1 MFQQE
6 TRGGAQFYF
15 IKHFYVT
22 SSSKQEGRRR
32 EPQVGTLP
40 LFIAATANR
49 SSSTGTARIE
59 EAHRVDCAPLWPG
72 GHIEYRQNK
81 TEWIH
86 TSGHDSHSPDTTPP
100 GGANPHLYRLRLR
113 LLANW
118 HLKALTSALAVSLCF
133 AVNRVKCWSV
143 SLHSSDAAA
152 PCFFKQSNT
161 NRTRAS
167 LWFGSVSVWRARGN
181 SVWPPC
187 CVSLWRSV
195 ARL

>member
-6 TRGGAQFYF
+6 TREVAILFDKTFLHDLQF
-15 IKHFYVT
+15 KAGRKKKRAT
-22 SSSKQEGRRR
+22 SRH
-32 EPQVGTLP
+32 PP
-40 LFIAATANR
+40 PPPPPFFIAVTANR

-59 EAHRVDCAPLWPG
+59 EAHMVDCAPL
-72 GHIEYRQNK
+72 
-81 TEWIH
+81 H

-133 AVNRVKCWSV
+133 YVNRVKCWSV

-187 CVSLWRSV
+187 CVSLRRSA